1 LLGILT
7 LFPGFAIIG
16 YDCVLYIWRHL
27 VHFATNRE
35 DRGGAGGGWDG
46 GGVVTVRGNADT
58 LNTLQVKEKE
68 LDLLERF
75 KDKDS
80 PNLSVPTQL
89 DISKSQSTSPSLL
102 VVSYSA
108 TTVTQ
113 VKRRNGPISLSD
125 SNKIR

>member
-1 LLGILT
+1 
-7 LFPGFAIIG
+7 
-16 YDCVLYIWRHL
+16 
-27 VHFATNRE
+27 
-35 DRGGAGGGWDG
+35 
-46 GGVVTVRGNADT
+46 VTVRGNADT